1 MLAHTKSMTKLMQGR
16 YKVKLHLLK
25 NSEDYEVALNR
36 LEELWDAKEGT
47 DEFNELELL
56 GLIIEKYE
64 EENHKIDAPSPIAA
78 IRFRMEQQG
87 LMQKDLLLAFGDKT
101 TISKVL
107 NGTRNLTLENI
118 RALHKHFKIP
128 LESLVGTKM
137 VS

>member
-1 MLAHTKSMTKLMQGR
+1 M
-16 YKVKLHLLK
+16 KLHLLK
-25 NSEDYEVALNR
+25 NSEDYEDALNR

-64 EENHKIDAPSPIAA
+64 EEHHKIDAPSPIAA
-78 IRFRMEQQG
+78 IKFRMEQEG
-87 LMQKDLLLAFGDKT
+87 LMQKDLLLAFRDKT